1 MLNGCLSTAALF
13 ELTGYTRPADVE
25 RCLRDQG
32 VKYFWGKDGPWTTL
46 ELINAAGGL
55 RQSGNDGMYEE
66 RIL

>member
-1 MLNGCLSTAALF
+1 MLNGCLSTTALF

-32 VKYFWGKDGPWTTL
+32 VKFFWGKDGPWTTL

-55 RQSGNDGMYEE
+55 RPSGNDGTYEGP
-66 RIL
+66 IL